1 MTRQEARIYYTRRYL
16 ALRALAAGRTHL
28 GDKATMQ
35 GRCLTAGMDS
45 RSHALTW
52 ADDNNAAHWHQCA
65 DHNFDRVISASR

>member
-1 MTRQEARIYYTRRYL
+1 MTRNEARLHYTRRYL
-16 ALRALAAGRTHL
+16 GLRALCAGRTHL

-35 GRCLTAGMDS
+35 GRALCAGMDS

-52 ADDNNAAHWHQCA
+52 ADDSDAASWHQCA